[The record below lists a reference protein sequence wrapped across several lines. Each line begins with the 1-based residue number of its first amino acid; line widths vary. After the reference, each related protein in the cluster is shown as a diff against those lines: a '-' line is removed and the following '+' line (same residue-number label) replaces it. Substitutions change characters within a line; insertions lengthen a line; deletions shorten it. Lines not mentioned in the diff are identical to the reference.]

1 MKKRTY
7 MSPDVE
13 TIKLAAQER
22 ILAGS
27 ETETGAA
34 LDPVG
39 GVIMDFEWET
49 LL

>member
-1 MKKRTY
+1 MKKDYQSPRT
-7 MSPDVE
+7 DQ
-13 TIKLAAQER
+13 IA
-22 ILAGS
+22 LAGWTALLQGS
-27 ETETGAA
+27 QTETGAA

>member
-1 MKKRTY
+1 MKKDYQSPRT
-7 MSPDVE
+7 DQ
-13 TIKLAAQER
+13 IA
-22 ILAGS
+22 LAGRTALLQGS
-27 ETETGAA
+27 QTETGAA